1 MKISEIRDLLD
12 AEILCCQEQVDIEV
26 SYGFGSDLMSDVL
39 AYVKGKTVL
48 LTGLMN
54 NQVIRTAEM
63 ADLNVIIFVRG
74 KRPDQ
79 DLVTL
84 AMENNIVLMVTKD
97 TLYTASGKLYC
108 QGLMGV
114 QIDC

>member
-1 MKISEIRDLLD
+1 MKICEIRDLLN
-12 AEILCCQEQVDIEV
+12 AEILCCEEQVDIDV

-79 DLVTL
+79 DLITL
-84 AMENNIVLMVTKD
+84 ARENNIVLMVTKD